1 MTSITGVYF
10 SKCLLNCDGSG
21 TAAVGLMD
29 VLTLIAA
36 QELEIK
42 VRSERVV
49 FGAWKRALLSRFLAL
64 AAGTRSGLARLGDN
78 LLPGLAV
85 PFG

>member
-1 MTSITGVYF
+1 MTSITGTYF

-21 TAAVGLMD
+21 AAAVGLMD
-29 VLTLIAA
+29 VLTPMAGR
-36 QELEIK
+36 ELEIK
-42 VRSERVV
+42 VRSECAV
-49 FGAWKRALLSRFLAL
+49 FAVWKRAHLSRFLAL
-64 AAGTRSGLARLGDN
+64 AAGISSGLARLGDY